1 MVIERFCEAMWLEAG
16 LAEAS
21 VASYRRDL
29 QLAERLCAKP
39 LSDFSA
45 VDVQAVLAQL
55 LDLQRKASSMA
66 RMRVSLRRFFAWMV
80 EERLRADDPTV
91 LLEAVRH
98 EKPLPRS
105 LSEAEVERLLAAPDL
120 ATPAGLRDAAML
132 ELLYA
137 CGLRVSELCHL
148 TFPDLFLDE
157 GYLRVQGKGS
167 KQRLVPLSDSA
178 IAEVTRYLR
187 DPDRAT
193 PKRGQEDY
201 VFLSR
206 RGQAISRITVFVMVR
221 EAAEMAGVDKKISPH
236 TFRHSFAT
244 ALLEGG
250 ANLQA
255 IQLLLG
261 HEDVATTEIYT
272 HIDRTKLREQVE
284 RYHPRNR
291 RARS

>member
-1 MVIERFCEAMWLEAG
+1 MIERFCEAMWLESG

-45 VDVQAVLAQL
+45 ADVQAVLAQL
-55 LDLQRKASSMA
+55 LDLQRKASSLA

-137 CGLRVSELCHL
+137 CGLRVSELVGL
-148 TFPDLFLDE
+148 PLSAVFLQE
-157 GYLRVQGKGS
+157 AVLRVRGKGD
-167 KQRLVPLSDSA
+167 KVRLVPMG
-178 IAEVTRYLR
+178 E
-187 DPDRAT
+187 
-193 PKRGQEDY
+193 Q
-201 VFLSR
+201 
-206 RGQAISRITVFVMVR
+206 
-221 EAAEMAGVDKKISPH
+221 AAEMVERYCREARPQLLEGRVSDVLFISARGGAMNRRTFWKLIHDYAIAVGIRTAVSPH
-236 TFRHSFAT
+236 TLRHAFAT
-244 ALLEGG
+244 HLVNHG
-250 ANLQA
+250 ADLRVVQM
-255 IQLLLG
+255 LLG
-261 HEDVATTEIYT
+261 HSNLSTTQIYT
-272 HIDRTKLREQVE
+272 HVAEARLAKVFAAH
-284 RYHPRNR
+284 HPR
-291 RARS
+291 A

>member
-1 MVIERFCEAMWLEAG
+1 MIERFCEAMWLEAG

-39 LSDFSA
+39 LPDCSA
-45 VDVQAVLAQL
+45 ADVQAVLAQL
-55 LDLQRKASSMA
+55 LDLQRKASSLA

-137 CGLRVSELCHL
+137 CGLRVSELVGL
-148 TFPDLFLDE
+148 PLSAVFLQE
-157 GYLRVQGKGS
+157 AVLRVRGKGD
-167 KQRLVPLSDSA
+167 KVRLVPMG
-178 IAEVTRYLR
+178 E
-187 DPDRAT
+187 
-193 PKRGQEDY
+193 Q
-201 VFLSR
+201 
-206 RGQAISRITVFVMVR
+206 
-221 EAAEMAGVDKKISPH
+221 AAEMVERYCREARPLLLEGRVSDVLFIAARGGAMNRRTFWKLIHDYAIAVGIRTAVSPH
-236 TFRHSFAT
+236 TLRHAFAT
-244 ALLEGG
+244 HLVNHG
-250 ANLQA
+250 ADLRVVQM
-255 IQLLLG
+255 LLG
-261 HEDVATTEIYT
+261 HSNLSTTQIYT
-272 HIDRTKLREQVE
+272 HVAEARLAKVFAAH
-284 RYHPRNR
+284 HPR
-291 RARS
+291 A

>member
-1 MVIERFCEAMWLEAG
+1 MIERFCEAMWLEAG

-45 VDVQAVLAQL
+45 ADVQAVLAQL

-137 CGLRVSELCHL
+137 CGLRVSELVGL
-148 TFPDLFLDE
+148 PLSTVFLQE
-157 GYLRVQGKGS
+157 AVLRVRGKGD
-167 KQRLVPLSDSA
+167 KVRLVPMG
-178 IAEVTRYLR
+178 E
-187 DPDRAT
+187 
-193 PKRGQEDY
+193 Q
-201 VFLSR
+201 
-206 RGQAISRITVFVMVR
+206 
-221 EAAEMAGVDKKISPH
+221 AAEMVERYCREARPLLLEGRVSDVLFIAARGGAMNRRTFWKLIHDYAIAVGIRTAVSPH
-236 TFRHSFAT
+236 TLRHAFAT
-244 ALLEGG
+244 HLVNHG
-250 ANLQA
+250 ADLRVVQM
-255 IQLLLG
+255 LLG
-261 HEDVATTEIYT
+261 HSNLSTTQIYT
-272 HIDRTKLREQVE
+272 HVAEARLAKVFAAH
-284 RYHPRNR
+284 HPR
-291 RARS
+291 A

>member
-39 LSDFSA
+39 LPDFSA
-45 VDVQAVLAQL
+45 ADVQAVLAQL
-55 LDLQRKASSMA
+55 LDLQRKASSLA

-137 CGLRVSELCHL
+137 CGLRVSELVGL
-148 TFPDLFLDE
+148 PLSAVFLQE
-157 GYLRVQGKGS
+157 AVLRVRGKGD
-167 KQRLVPLSDSA
+167 KVRLVPMG
-178 IAEVTRYLR
+178 E
-187 DPDRAT
+187 
-193 PKRGQEDY
+193 Q
-201 VFLSR
+201 
-206 RGQAISRITVFVMVR
+206 
-221 EAAEMAGVDKKISPH
+221 AAEMVERYCREARPLLLEGRVSDVLFIAARGGAMNRRTFWKLIHDYAIAVGIRTAVSPH
-236 TFRHSFAT
+236 TLRHAFAT
-244 ALLEGG
+244 HLVNHG
-250 ANLQA
+250 ADLRVVQM
-255 IQLLLG
+255 LLG
-261 HEDVATTEIYT
+261 HSNLSTTQIYT
-272 HIDRTKLREQVE
+272 HVAEARLAKVFAAH
-284 RYHPRNR
+284 HPR
-291 RARS
+291 A

>member
-1 MVIERFCEAMWLEAG
+1 MIERFCEAMWLEAG

-45 VDVQAVLAQL
+45 ADVQAVLAQL
-55 LDLQRKASSMA
+55 LDLQRKASSLA

-98 EKPLPRS
+98 EKPLPRG

-137 CGLRVSELCHL
+137 CGLRVSELVGL
-148 TFPDLFLDE
+148 PLSAVFLQE
-157 GYLRVQGKGS
+157 AVLRVRGKGD
-167 KQRLVPLSDSA
+167 KVRLVPMG
-178 IAEVTRYLR
+178 E
-187 DPDRAT
+187 
-193 PKRGQEDY
+193 Q
-201 VFLSR
+201 
-206 RGQAISRITVFVMVR
+206 
-221 EAAEMAGVDKKISPH
+221 AAEMVERYCREARPQLLEGRVSDVLFIAARGGAMNRRTFWKLIHDYAIAVGIRTAVSPH
-236 TFRHSFAT
+236 TLRHAFAT
-244 ALLEGG
+244 HLVNHG
-250 ANLQA
+250 ADLRVVQM
-255 IQLLLG
+255 LLG
-261 HEDVATTEIYT
+261 HSNLSTTQIYT
-272 HIDRTKLREQVE
+272 HVAEARLAKVFAAH
-284 RYHPRNR
+284 HPR
-291 RARS
+291 A

>member
-21 VASYRRDL
+21 VVSYRRDL

-45 VDVQAVLAQL
+45 ADVQAVLAQL

-137 CGLRVSELCHL
+137 CGLRVSELVGL
-148 TFPDLFLDE
+148 PLSAVFLQE
-157 GYLRVQGKGS
+157 AVLRVRGKGD
-167 KQRLVPLSDSA
+167 KVRLVPMG
-178 IAEVTRYLR
+178 E
-187 DPDRAT
+187 
-193 PKRGQEDY
+193 Q
-201 VFLSR
+201 
-206 RGQAISRITVFVMVR
+206 
-221 EAAEMAGVDKKISPH
+221 AAEMVERYCREARPLLLEGRVSDMLFIAARGGAMNRRTFWKLIHDYAIAVGIRTAVSPH
-236 TFRHSFAT
+236 TLRHAFAT
-244 ALLEGG
+244 HLVNHG
-250 ANLQA
+250 ADLRVVQM
-255 IQLLLG
+255 LLG
-261 HEDVATTEIYT
+261 HSNLSTTQIYT
-272 HIDRTKLREQVE
+272 HVAEARLAKVFAAH
-284 RYHPRNR
+284 HPR
-291 RARS
+291 A

>member
-1 MVIERFCEAMWLEAG
+1 VVIERFCEAMWLEAG

-45 VDVQAVLAQL
+45 ADVQAVLAQL
-55 LDLQRKASSMA
+55 LDLQRKASSLA

-137 CGLRVSELCHL
+137 CGLRVSELVGL
-148 TFPDLFLDE
+148 PLSAVFLQE
-157 GYLRVQGKGS
+157 AVLRVRGKGD
-167 KQRLVPLSDSA
+167 KVRLVPMG
-178 IAEVTRYLR
+178 E
-187 DPDRAT
+187 
-193 PKRGQEDY
+193 Q
-201 VFLSR
+201 
-206 RGQAISRITVFVMVR
+206 
-221 EAAEMAGVDKKISPH
+221 AAEMVERYCREARPLLLEGRVSDVLFISARGGAMNRRTFWKLIHDYAIAVGIRTAVSPH
-236 TFRHSFAT
+236 TLRHAFAT
-244 ALLEGG
+244 HLVNHG
-250 ANLQA
+250 ADLRVVQM
-255 IQLLLG
+255 LLG
-261 HEDVATTEIYT
+261 HSNLSTTQIYT
-272 HIDRTKLREQVE
+272 HVAEARLAKVFAAH
-284 RYHPRNR
+284 HPR
-291 RARS
+291 A

>member
-1 MVIERFCEAMWLEAG
+1 MIERFCEAMWLEAG

-39 LSDFSA
+39 LPDFSA
-45 VDVQAVLAQL
+45 ADVQAVLARL
-55 LDLQRKASSMA
+55 LDLQRKASSLA

-137 CGLRVSELCHL
+137 CGLRVSELVGL
-148 TFPDLFLDE
+148 PLSAVFLQE
-157 GYLRVQGKGS
+157 AVLRVRGKGD
-167 KQRLVPLSDSA
+167 KVRLVPMG
-178 IAEVTRYLR
+178 E
-187 DPDRAT
+187 
-193 PKRGQEDY
+193 Q
-201 VFLSR
+201 
-206 RGQAISRITVFVMVR
+206 
-221 EAAEMAGVDKKISPH
+221 AAEMVERYCREARPQLLEGLVSDVLFIAARGGAMNRRTFWKLIHDYAIAVGIRTAVSPH
-236 TFRHSFAT
+236 TLRHAFAT
-244 ALLEGG
+244 HLVNHG
-250 ANLQA
+250 ADLRVVQM
-255 IQLLLG
+255 LLG
-261 HEDVATTEIYT
+261 HSNLSTTQIYT
-272 HIDRTKLREQVE
+272 HVAEARLAKVFAAH
-284 RYHPRNR
+284 HPR
-291 RARS
+291 A

>member
-1 MVIERFCEAMWLEAG
+1 MIERFCEAMWLEAG

-39 LSDFSA
+39 LPDFSA
-45 VDVQAVLAQL
+45 ADVQAVLARL
-55 LDLQRKASSMA
+55 LDLQRKASSLA

-137 CGLRVSELCHL
+137 CGLRVSELVGL
-148 TFPDLFLDE
+148 PLSAVFLQE
-157 GYLRVQGKGS
+157 AVLRVRGKGD
-167 KQRLVPLSDSA
+167 KVRLVPMG
-178 IAEVTRYLR
+178 E
-187 DPDRAT
+187 
-193 PKRGQEDY
+193 Q
-201 VFLSR
+201 
-206 RGQAISRITVFVMVR
+206 
-221 EAAEMAGVDKKISPH
+221 AAEMVERYFREARPQLLEGRVSAVRFIAARGGAMNRRTFWKLIHDYAIAVGIRTAVSPH
-236 TFRHSFAT
+236 TLRHAFAT
-244 ALLEGG
+244 HLVNHG
-250 ANLQA
+250 ADLRVVQM
-255 IQLLLG
+255 LLG
-261 HEDVATTEIYT
+261 HSNLSTTQIYT
-272 HIDRTKLREQVE
+272 HVAEARLAKVFAAH
-284 RYHPRNR
+284 HPR
-291 RARS
+291 A

>member
-1 MVIERFCEAMWLEAG
+1 MIERFCEAMWLEAG

-39 LSDFSA
+39 LPDFSA
-45 VDVQAVLAQL
+45 ADVQAVLAQL

-137 CGLRVSELCHL
+137 CGLRVSELVGL
-148 TFPDLFLDE
+148 PLSAVFLQE
-157 GYLRVQGKGS
+157 ALLRVRGKGD
-167 KQRLVPLSDSA
+167 KVRLVPMG
-178 IAEVTRYLR
+178 E
-187 DPDRAT
+187 
-193 PKRGQEDY
+193 Q
-201 VFLSR
+201 
-206 RGQAISRITVFVMVR
+206 
-221 EAAEMAGVDKKISPH
+221 AAEMVERYCREARPLLLEGRVSDVLFIAARGGAMNRRTFWKLIHDYAIAVGIRTAVSPH
-236 TFRHSFAT
+236 TLRHAFAT
-244 ALLEGG
+244 HLVNHG
-250 ANLQA
+250 ADLRVVQM
-255 IQLLLG
+255 LLG
-261 HEDVATTEIYT
+261 HSNLSTTQIYT
-272 HIDRTKLREQVE
+272 HVAEARLAKVFAAH
-284 RYHPRNR
+284 HPR
-291 RARS
+291 A

>member
-45 VDVQAVLAQL
+45 ADVQAVLAQL

-137 CGLRVSELCHL
+137 CGLRVSELVGL
-148 TFPDLFLDE
+148 PLSAVFLQE
-157 GYLRVQGKGS
+157 AVLRVRGKGD
-167 KQRLVPLSDSA
+167 KVRLVPMG
-178 IAEVTRYLR
+178 E
-187 DPDRAT
+187 
-193 PKRGQEDY
+193 Q
-201 VFLSR
+201 
-206 RGQAISRITVFVMVR
+206 
-221 EAAEMAGVDKKISPH
+221 AAEMVERYCREARPLLLEGRVSDVLFIAARGGAVNRRTFWKLIHDYAIAVGIRTAVSPH
-236 TFRHSFAT
+236 TLRHAFAT
-244 ALLEGG
+244 HLVNHG
-250 ANLQA
+250 ADLRVVQM
-255 IQLLLG
+255 LLG
-261 HEDVATTEIYT
+261 HSNLSTTQIYT
-272 HIDRTKLREQVE
+272 HVAEARLAKVFAAH
-284 RYHPRNR
+284 HPR
-291 RARS
+291 A

>member
-39 LSDFSA
+39 LPDFSA
-45 VDVQAVLAQL
+45 ADVQAVLAQL
-55 LDLQRKASSMA
+55 LDLQRKPSSLA

-137 CGLRVSELCHL
+137 CGLRVSELVWL
-148 TFPDLFLDE
+148 PLSAVFLQE
-157 GYLRVQGKGS
+157 AVLRVRGKGD
-167 KQRLVPLSDSA
+167 KVRLVPMG
-178 IAEVTRYLR
+178 E
-187 DPDRAT
+187 
-193 PKRGQEDY
+193 Q
-201 VFLSR
+201 
-206 RGQAISRITVFVMVR
+206 
-221 EAAEMAGVDKKISPH
+221 AAEMVERYCREARPLLLEGRVSDVLFIAARGGAMNRRTFWKLIHDYAIAVGIRTAVSPH
-236 TFRHSFAT
+236 TLRHAFAT
-244 ALLEGG
+244 HLVNHG
-250 ANLQA
+250 ADLRVVQM
-255 IQLLLG
+255 LLG
-261 HEDVATTEIYT
+261 HSNLSTTQIYT
-272 HIDRTKLREQVE
+272 HVAEARLAKVFAAH
-284 RYHPRNR
+284 HPR
-291 RARS
+291 A

>member
-1 MVIERFCEAMWLEAG
+1 MIERFCEAMWLEAG

-66 RMRVSLRRFFAWMV
+66 RMRASLRRFFAWMV

-137 CGLRVSELCHL
+137 CGLRVSELVGL
-148 TFPDLFLDE
+148 PLSAAFLQE
-157 GYLRVQGKGS
+157 AVLRVRGKGD
-167 KQRLVPLSDSA
+167 KVRLVPMG
-178 IAEVTRYLR
+178 E
-187 DPDRAT
+187 
-193 PKRGQEDY
+193 Q
-201 VFLSR
+201 
-206 RGQAISRITVFVMVR
+206 
-221 EAAEMAGVDKKISPH
+221 AAEMVERYCREARPLLLEGRVSDVLFIAARGGAMNRRTFWKLIHDYAIAVGIRTAVSPH
-236 TFRHSFAT
+236 TLRHAFAT
-244 ALLEGG
+244 HLVNHG
-250 ANLQA
+250 ADLRVVQM
-255 IQLLLG
+255 LLG
-261 HEDVATTEIYT
+261 HSNLSTTQIYT
-272 HIDRTKLREQVE
+272 HVAEARLAKVFAAH
-284 RYHPRNR
+284 HPR
-291 RARS
+291 A

>member
-1 MVIERFCEAMWLEAG
+1 MIERFCEAMWLEAG

-39 LSDFSA
+39 LPDFSA
-45 VDVQAVLAQL
+45 ADVQAVLAQL
-55 LDLQRKASSMA
+55 LDLQRKASSLA

-137 CGLRVSELCHL
+137 CGLRVSELVGL
-148 TFPDLFLDE
+148 PLSAVFLQE
-157 GYLRVQGKGS
+157 AVLRVRGKGD
-167 KQRLVPLSDSA
+167 KVRLVPMG
-178 IAEVTRYLR
+178 E
-187 DPDRAT
+187 
-193 PKRGQEDY
+193 Q
-201 VFLSR
+201 
-206 RGQAISRITVFVMVR
+206 
-221 EAAEMAGVDKKISPH
+221 AAEMVARYCREARPQLLEGRVSDVLFISARGGAMNRRTFWKLIHDYAIAVGIRTAVSPH
-236 TFRHSFAT
+236 TLRHAFAT
-244 ALLEGG
+244 HLVNHG
-250 ANLQA
+250 ADLRVVQM
-255 IQLLLG
+255 LLG
-261 HEDVATTEIYT
+261 HSNLSTTQIYT
-272 HIDRTKLREQVE
+272 HVAEARLAKVFAAH
-284 RYHPRNR
+284 HPR
-291 RARS
+291 A

>member
-45 VDVQAVLAQL
+45 ADVQAVLARL
-55 LDLQRKASSMA
+55 LDLQRKASSLA

-137 CGLRVSELCHL
+137 CGLRVSELVGL
-148 TFPDLFLDE
+148 PLSAVFLQE
-157 GYLRVQGKGS
+157 AVLRVRGKGD
-167 KQRLVPLSDSA
+167 KVRLVPMG
-178 IAEVTRYLR
+178 E
-187 DPDRAT
+187 
-193 PKRGQEDY
+193 Q
-201 VFLSR
+201 
-206 RGQAISRITVFVMVR
+206 
-221 EAAEMAGVDKKISPH
+221 AAEMVERYCREARPQLLKGRVSDVLFIAARGGAMNRRTFWKLIHDYAIAVGIRTAVSPH
-236 TFRHSFAT
+236 TLRHAFAT
-244 ALLEGG
+244 HLVNHG
-250 ANLQA
+250 ADLRVVQM
-255 IQLLLG
+255 LLG
-261 HEDVATTEIYT
+261 HSNLSTTQIYT
-272 HIDRTKLREQVE
+272 HVAEARLAKVFAAH
-284 RYHPRNR
+284 HPR
-291 RARS
+291 A

>member
-1 MVIERFCEAMWLEAG
+1 MWLEAG

-21 VASYRRDL
+21 VASSRRDL

-45 VDVQAVLAQL
+45 ADVQAVLAQL

-137 CGLRVSELCHL
+137 CGLRVSELVGL
-148 TFPDLFLDE
+148 PLSAAFLQE
-157 GYLRVQGKGS
+157 AVLRVRGKGD
-167 KQRLVPLSDSA
+167 KVRLVPMGEQAAKMVERYCREARPLLLEGRVSDVLFIAARGGAMNRRTFWKLIHDYA
-178 IAEVTRYLR
+178 IAVGIRT
-187 DPDRAT
+187 A
-193 PKRGQEDY
+193 
-201 VFLSR
+201 V
-206 RGQAISRITVFVMVR
+206 
-221 EAAEMAGVDKKISPH
+221 SPH
-236 TFRHSFAT
+236 TLRHAFAT
-244 ALLEGG
+244 HLVNHG
-250 ANLQA
+250 ADLRVVQM
-255 IQLLLG
+255 LLG
-261 HEDVATTEIYT
+261 HSNLSTTQIYT
-272 HIDRTKLREQVE
+272 HVAEARLAKVFAAH
-284 RYHPRNR
+284 HPR
-291 RARS
+291 A

>member
-1 MVIERFCEAMWLEAG
+1 MIERFCEAMWLEAG

-39 LSDFSA
+39 LPDFSA
-45 VDVQAVLAQL
+45 ADVQAVLAQL

-137 CGLRVSELCHL
+137 CGLRVSELVGL
-148 TFPDLFLDE
+148 PLSAAFLQE
-157 GYLRVQGKGS
+157 AVLRVRGKGD
-167 KQRLVPLSDSA
+167 KVRLVPMG
-178 IAEVTRYLR
+178 E
-187 DPDRAT
+187 
-193 PKRGQEDY
+193 Q
-201 VFLSR
+201 
-206 RGQAISRITVFVMVR
+206 
-221 EAAEMAGVDKKISPH
+221 AAEMVERYCREARPQLLEGRVSDVLFISARGGAMNRRTFWKLIHDYAIAVGIRTAVSPH
-236 TFRHSFAT
+236 TLRHAFAT
-244 ALLEGG
+244 HLVNHG
-250 ANLQA
+250 ADLRVVQM
-255 IQLLLG
+255 LLG
-261 HEDVATTEIYT
+261 HSNLSTTQIYT
-272 HIDRTKLREQVE
+272 HVAEARLAKVFAAH
-284 RYHPRNR
+284 HPR
-291 RARS
+291 A

>member
-1 MVIERFCEAMWLEAG
+1 MIERFCEAMWLEAG

-45 VDVQAVLAQL
+45 ADVQAVLAQL
-55 LDLQRKASSMA
+55 LDLQRKASSLA

-98 EKPLPRS
+98 EKPLPRG

-137 CGLRVSELCHL
+137 CGLRVSELVGL
-148 TFPDLFLDE
+148 PLSAAFLQE
-157 GYLRVQGKGS
+157 AVLRVRGKGD
-167 KQRLVPLSDSA
+167 KVRLVPMG
-178 IAEVTRYLR
+178 E
-187 DPDRAT
+187 
-193 PKRGQEDY
+193 Q
-201 VFLSR
+201 
-206 RGQAISRITVFVMVR
+206 
-221 EAAEMAGVDKKISPH
+221 AAEMVERYCREARPLLLEGRVSDVLFIAARGGAMNRRTFWKLIHDYAIAVGIRTAVSPH
-236 TFRHSFAT
+236 TLRHAFAT
-244 ALLEGG
+244 HLVNHG
-250 ANLQA
+250 ADLRVVQM
-255 IQLLLG
+255 LLG
-261 HEDVATTEIYT
+261 HSNLSTTQIYT
-272 HIDRTKLREQVE
+272 HVAEARLAKVFAAH
-284 RYHPRNR
+284 HPR
-291 RARS
+291 A

>member
-1 MVIERFCEAMWLEAG
+1 VVIERFCEAMWLEAG

-45 VDVQAVLAQL
+45 ADVQAVLAQL

-137 CGLRVSELCHL
+137 CGLRVSELVGL
-148 TFPDLFLDE
+148 PLSTVFLQE
-157 GYLRVQGKGS
+157 AVLRVRGKGD
-167 KQRLVPLSDSA
+167 KVRLVPMGEQAAKMVERYCREARPLLLEGRVSDVLFIAARGGAMNRRTFWKLIHDYA
-178 IAEVTRYLR
+178 IAVGIRT
-187 DPDRAT
+187 A
-193 PKRGQEDY
+193 
-201 VFLSR
+201 V
-206 RGQAISRITVFVMVR
+206 
-221 EAAEMAGVDKKISPH
+221 SPH
-236 TFRHSFAT
+236 TLRHAFAT
-244 ALLEGG
+244 HLVNHG
-250 ANLQA
+250 ADLRVVQM
-255 IQLLLG
+255 LLG
-261 HEDVATTEIYT
+261 HSNLSTTQIYT
-272 HIDRTKLREQVE
+272 HVAEARLAKVFAAH
-284 RYHPRNR
+284 HPR
-291 RARS
+291 A

>member
-1 MVIERFCEAMWLEAG
+1 VVIERFCEAMWLEAG

-45 VDVQAVLAQL
+45 ADVQAVLAQL

-137 CGLRVSELCHL
+137 CGLRVSELVGL
-148 TFPDLFLDE
+148 PLSAAFLQE
-157 GYLRVQGKGS
+157 AVLRVRGKGD
-167 KQRLVPLSDSA
+167 KVRLVPMGEQAAKMVERYCREARPLLLEGRVSDVLFIAARGGAMNRRTFWKLIHDYA
-178 IAEVTRYLR
+178 IAVGIRT
-187 DPDRAT
+187 A
-193 PKRGQEDY
+193 
-201 VFLSR
+201 V
-206 RGQAISRITVFVMVR
+206 
-221 EAAEMAGVDKKISPH
+221 SPH
-236 TFRHSFAT
+236 TLRHAFAT
-244 ALLEGG
+244 HLVNHG
-250 ANLQA
+250 ADLRVVQM
-255 IQLLLG
+255 LLG
-261 HEDVATTEIYT
+261 HSNLSTTQIYT
-272 HIDRTKLREQVE
+272 HVAEARLAKVFAAH
-284 RYHPRNR
+284 HPR
-291 RARS
+291 A

>member
-1 MVIERFCEAMWLEAG
+1 MIERFCEAMWLEAG

-39 LSDFSA
+39 LPDFSA
-45 VDVQAVLAQL
+45 ADVQAVLAQL

-137 CGLRVSELCHL
+137 CGLRVSELVGL
-148 TFPDLFLDE
+148 PLSTVFLQE
-157 GYLRVQGKGS
+157 AVLRVRGKGD
-167 KQRLVPLSDSA
+167 KVRLVPMG
-178 IAEVTRYLR
+178 E
-187 DPDRAT
+187 
-193 PKRGQEDY
+193 Q
-201 VFLSR
+201 
-206 RGQAISRITVFVMVR
+206 
-221 EAAEMAGVDKKISPH
+221 AAEMVERYCREARPQLLEGRVSDVLFIAARGGAMNRRTFWKLIHDYAIAVGIRTAVSPH
-236 TFRHSFAT
+236 TLRHAFAT
-244 ALLEGG
+244 HLVNHG
-250 ANLQA
+250 ADLRVVQM
-255 IQLLLG
+255 LLG
-261 HEDVATTEIYT
+261 HSNLSTTQIYT
-272 HIDRTKLREQVE
+272 HVAEARLAKVFAAH
-284 RYHPRNR
+284 HPR
-291 RARS
+291 A

>member
-45 VDVQAVLAQL
+45 ADVQAVLAQL

-137 CGLRVSELCHL
+137 CGLRVSELVGL
-148 TFPDLFLDE
+148 PLSAVFLQE
-157 GYLRVQGKGS
+157 AVLRVRGKGD
-167 KQRLVPLSDSA
+167 KVRLVPMG
-178 IAEVTRYLR
+178 E
-187 DPDRAT
+187 
-193 PKRGQEDY
+193 Q
-201 VFLSR
+201 
-206 RGQAISRITVFVMVR
+206 
-221 EAAEMAGVDKKISPH
+221 AAEMVERYCREARPLLLEGRVSDVLFIAARGGAMNRRTFWKLIHDYAIAVGIRTAVSPH
-236 TFRHSFAT
+236 TLRHAFAT
-244 ALLEGG
+244 HLVNHGTDLRVV
-250 ANLQA
+250 QM
-255 IQLLLG
+255 LLG
-261 HEDVATTEIYT
+261 HSNLSTTQIYT
-272 HIDRTKLREQVE
+272 HVAEARLAKVFAAH
-284 RYHPRNR
+284 HPR
-291 RARS
+291 A

>member
-45 VDVQAVLAQL
+45 ADVQAVLAQL

-98 EKPLPRS
+98 EKPLPRG

-137 CGLRVSELCHL
+137 CGLRVSELVGL
-148 TFPDLFLDE
+148 PLSAVFLQE
-157 GYLRVQGKGS
+157 AVLRVRGKGD
-167 KQRLVPLSDSA
+167 KVRLVPMG
-178 IAEVTRYLR
+178 E
-187 DPDRAT
+187 
-193 PKRGQEDY
+193 Q
-201 VFLSR
+201 
-206 RGQAISRITVFVMVR
+206 
-221 EAAEMAGVDKKISPH
+221 AAEMVERYCREARPLLLEGRVSDVLFIAARGGAMNRRTFWKLIHDYAIAVGIRTAVSPH
-236 TFRHSFAT
+236 TLRHAFAT
-244 ALLEGG
+244 HLVNHG
-250 ANLQA
+250 ADLRVVQM
-255 IQLLLG
+255 LLG
-261 HEDVATTEIYT
+261 HSNLSTTQIYT
-272 HIDRTKLREQVE
+272 HVAEARLAKVFAAH
-284 RYHPRNR
+284 HPR
-291 RARS
+291 A

>member
-45 VDVQAVLAQL
+45 ADVQAVLAQL

-80 EERLRADDPTV
+80 EERLRVDDPTV

-137 CGLRVSELCHL
+137 CGLRVSELVGL
-148 TFPDLFLDE
+148 PLSAVFLQE
-157 GYLRVQGKGS
+157 AVLRVRGKGD
-167 KQRLVPLSDSA
+167 KVRLVPMG
-178 IAEVTRYLR
+178 E
-187 DPDRAT
+187 
-193 PKRGQEDY
+193 Q
-201 VFLSR
+201 
-206 RGQAISRITVFVMVR
+206 
-221 EAAEMAGVDKKISPH
+221 AAEMVERYCREARPQLLEGRVSDVLFIAARGGAMNRRTFWKLIHDYAIAVGIRTAVSPH
-236 TFRHSFAT
+236 TLRHAFAT
-244 ALLEGG
+244 HLVNHG
-250 ANLQA
+250 ADLRVVQM
-255 IQLLLG
+255 LLG
-261 HEDVATTEIYT
+261 HSNLSTTQIYT
-272 HIDRTKLREQVE
+272 HVAEARLAKVFAAH
-284 RYHPRNR
+284 HPR
-291 RARS
+291 A

>member
-1 MVIERFCEAMWLEAG
+1 MIERFCEAMWLEAG

-39 LSDFSA
+39 LPDFSA
-45 VDVQAVLAQL
+45 ADVQAVLAQL

-137 CGLRVSELCHL
+137 CGLRVSELVGL
-148 TFPDLFLDE
+148 PLSAVFLQE
-157 GYLRVQGKGS
+157 AVLRVRGKGD
-167 KQRLVPLSDSA
+167 KVRLVPMG
-178 IAEVTRYLR
+178 E
-187 DPDRAT
+187 
-193 PKRGQEDY
+193 Q
-201 VFLSR
+201 
-206 RGQAISRITVFVMVR
+206 
-221 EAAEMAGVDKKISPH
+221 AAEMVERYCHEARPLLLEGRVSDVLFIAARGGAMNRRTFWKLIHDYAIAVGIRTAVSPH
-236 TFRHSFAT
+236 TLRHAFAT
-244 ALLEGG
+244 HLVNHG
-250 ANLQA
+250 ADLRVVQM
-255 IQLLLG
+255 LLG
-261 HEDVATTEIYT
+261 HSNLSTTQIYT
-272 HIDRTKLREQVE
+272 HVAEARLAKVFAAH
-284 RYHPRNR
+284 HPR
-291 RARS
+291 A

>member
-1 MVIERFCEAMWLEAG
+1 MIERFCEAMWLEAG

-39 LSDFSA
+39 LPDFSA
-45 VDVQAVLAQL
+45 ADVQAVLARL
-55 LDLQRKASSMA
+55 LDLQRKASSLA

-137 CGLRVSELCHL
+137 CGLRVSELVGL
-148 TFPDLFLDE
+148 PLSAVFLQE
-157 GYLRVQGKGS
+157 AVLRVRGKGD
-167 KQRLVPLSDSA
+167 KVRLVPMG
-178 IAEVTRYLR
+178 E
-187 DPDRAT
+187 
-193 PKRGQEDY
+193 Q
-201 VFLSR
+201 
-206 RGQAISRITVFVMVR
+206 
-221 EAAEMAGVDKKISPH
+221 AAEMVERYCREARPQLLEGRVCDVLFIAARGGAMNRRTFWKLIHDYAIAVGIRTAVSPH
-236 TFRHSFAT
+236 TLRHAFAT
-244 ALLEGG
+244 HLVNHG
-250 ANLQA
+250 ADLRVVQM
-255 IQLLLG
+255 LLG
-261 HEDVATTEIYT
+261 HSNLSTTQIYT
-272 HIDRTKLREQVE
+272 HVAEARLAKVFAAH
-284 RYHPRNR
+284 HPR
-291 RARS
+291 A

>member
-1 MVIERFCEAMWLEAG
+1 MIERFCEAMWLEAG

-45 VDVQAVLAQL
+45 ADVQAVLAQL
-55 LDLQRKASSMA
+55 LDLQRKASSLA

-80 EERLRADDPTV
+80 EERLRADDPTI

-137 CGLRVSELCHL
+137 CGLRVSELVGL
-148 TFPDLFLDE
+148 PLSAVFLQE
-157 GYLRVQGKGS
+157 AVLRVRGKGD
-167 KQRLVPLSDSA
+167 KVRLVPMG
-178 IAEVTRYLR
+178 E
-187 DPDRAT
+187 
-193 PKRGQEDY
+193 Q
-201 VFLSR
+201 
-206 RGQAISRITVFVMVR
+206 
-221 EAAEMAGVDKKISPH
+221 AAEMVERYCREARPQLLEGRVSDVLFIAARGGAMNRRTFWKLIHDYAIAVGIRTAVSPH
-236 TFRHSFAT
+236 TLRHAFAT
-244 ALLEGG
+244 HLVNHG
-250 ANLQA
+250 ADLRVVQM
-255 IQLLLG
+255 LLG
-261 HEDVATTEIYT
+261 HSNLSTTQIYT
-272 HIDRTKLREQVE
+272 HVAEARLAKVFAAH
-284 RYHPRNR
+284 HPR
-291 RARS
+291 A

>member
-1 MVIERFCEAMWLEAG
+1 MIERFCEAMWLEAG

-39 LSDFSA
+39 LPDFSA
-45 VDVQAVLAQL
+45 ADVQAVLARL
-55 LDLQRKASSMA
+55 LDLQRKASSLA

-137 CGLRVSELCHL
+137 CGLRVSELVGL
-148 TFPDLFLDE
+148 PLSAVFLQE
-157 GYLRVQGKGS
+157 AVLRVRGKGD
-167 KQRLVPLSDSA
+167 KVRLVPMG
-178 IAEVTRYLR
+178 E
-187 DPDRAT
+187 
-193 PKRGQEDY
+193 Q
-201 VFLSR
+201 
-206 RGQAISRITVFVMVR
+206 
-221 EAAEMAGVDKKISPH
+221 AAEMVERYCREARPQLLEGRVSDVLFIAARGGAMNRRTFWKLIHDYAIAVGIRTAVSPH
-236 TFRHSFAT
+236 TLRHAFAT
-244 ALLEGG
+244 HLVNHG
-250 ANLQA
+250 ADLRVVQM
-255 IQLLLG
+255 LLG
-261 HEDVATTEIYT
+261 HSSLSTTQIYT
-272 HIDRTKLREQVE
+272 HIAEARLASIFAAH
-284 RYHPRNR
+284 HPR
-291 RARS
+291 A

>member
-1 MVIERFCEAMWLEAG
+1 MIERFCEAMWLEAG

-45 VDVQAVLAQL
+45 ADVQAVLAQL

-80 EERLRADDPTV
+80 EGRLRADDPTV

-132 ELLYA
+132 EVLYA
-137 CGLRVSELCHL
+137 CGLRVSELVGL
-148 TFPDLFLDE
+148 PLSAVFLQE
-157 GYLRVQGKGS
+157 AVLRVRGKGD
-167 KQRLVPLSDSA
+167 KVRLVPMG
-178 IAEVTRYLR
+178 E
-187 DPDRAT
+187 
-193 PKRGQEDY
+193 Q
-201 VFLSR
+201 
-206 RGQAISRITVFVMVR
+206 
-221 EAAEMAGVDKKISPH
+221 AAEMVERYCREARPLLLEGRVSDVLFIAARGGAMNRRTFWKLIHDYAIAVGIRTAVSPH
-236 TFRHSFAT
+236 TLRHAFAT
-244 ALLEGG
+244 HLVNHG
-250 ANLQA
+250 ADLRVVQM
-255 IQLLLG
+255 LLG
-261 HEDVATTEIYT
+261 HSNLSTTQIYT
-272 HIDRTKLREQVE
+272 HVAEARLAKVFAAH
-284 RYHPRNR
+284 HPR
-291 RARS
+291 A

>member
-1 MVIERFCEAMWLEAG
+1 MIERFCEAMWLEAG

-39 LSDFSA
+39 LPDFSA
-45 VDVQAVLAQL
+45 ADVQAVLAQL

-137 CGLRVSELCHL
+137 CGLRVSELVGL
-148 TFPDLFLDE
+148 PLSAVFLQE
-157 GYLRVQGKGS
+157 AVLRVRGKGD
-167 KQRLVPLSDSA
+167 KVRLVPMG
-178 IAEVTRYLR
+178 E
-187 DPDRAT
+187 
-193 PKRGQEDY
+193 Q
-201 VFLSR
+201 
-206 RGQAISRITVFVMVR
+206 
-221 EAAEMAGVDKKISPH
+221 AAEMVERYCREARPLLLEGRVSDVLFIAARGGAMNRRTFWKLIHDYAIAVGIRTAVSPH
-236 TFRHSFAT
+236 TLRHAFAT
-244 ALLEGG
+244 HLVNHG
-250 ANLQA
+250 ADLRVVQM
-255 IQLLLG
+255 LLG
-261 HEDVATTEIYT
+261 HSNLSTTQIYT
-272 HIDRTKLREQVE
+272 HVAEARLAKVFAAH
-284 RYHPRNR
+284 HPR
-291 RARS
+291 A

>member
-1 MVIERFCEAMWLEAG
+1 MWLEAG

-45 VDVQAVLAQL
+45 ADVQAVLAQL

-137 CGLRVSELCHL
+137 CGLRVSELVGL
-148 TFPDLFLDE
+148 PLSTVFLQE
-157 GYLRVQGKGS
+157 AVLRVRGKGD
-167 KQRLVPLSDSA
+167 KVRLVPMG
-178 IAEVTRYLR
+178 E
-187 DPDRAT
+187 
-193 PKRGQEDY
+193 Q
-201 VFLSR
+201 
-206 RGQAISRITVFVMVR
+206 
-221 EAAEMAGVDKKISPH
+221 AAEMVERYCREARPLLLEGRVSDVLFIAARGGAMNRRTFWKLIHDYAIAVGIRTAVSPH
-236 TFRHSFAT
+236 TLRHAFAT
-244 ALLEGG
+244 HLVNHG
-250 ANLQA
+250 ADLRVVQM
-255 IQLLLG
+255 LLG
-261 HEDVATTEIYT
+261 HSNLSTTQIYT
-272 HIDRTKLREQVE
+272 HVAEARLAKVFAAH
-284 RYHPRNR
+284 HPR
-291 RARS
+291 A

>member
-1 MVIERFCEAMWLEAG
+1 MIERFCEAMWLEAG

-39 LSDFSA
+39 LPDFSA
-45 VDVQAVLAQL
+45 ADVQAVLAQL
-55 LDLQRKASSMA
+55 LDLQRKASSLA

-137 CGLRVSELCHL
+137 CGLRVSELVGL
-148 TFPDLFLDE
+148 PLSAVFLQE
-157 GYLRVQGKGS
+157 AVLRVRGKGD
-167 KQRLVPLSDSA
+167 KVRLVPMG
-178 IAEVTRYLR
+178 E
-187 DPDRAT
+187 
-193 PKRGQEDY
+193 Q
-201 VFLSR
+201 
-206 RGQAISRITVFVMVR
+206 
-221 EAAEMAGVDKKISPH
+221 AAEMVERYCREARPLLLEGRVSDVLFIAARGGAMNRRTFWKLIHDYAIAVGIRTAVSPH
-236 TFRHSFAT
+236 TLRHAFAT
-244 ALLEGG
+244 HLVNHG
-250 ANLQA
+250 ADLRVVQM
-255 IQLLLG
+255 LLG
-261 HEDVATTEIYT
+261 HSNLSTTQIYT
-272 HIDRTKLREQVE
+272 HVSEARLAKVFAAH
-284 RYHPRNR
+284 HPR
-291 RARS
+291 A